1 MPAGDTSRSALDP
14 FVVISFVVTEVAV
27 MAPVIVGVEIVGDVK
42 TLFVSVCDPVSVATV
57 ESIANVTA
65 LPDPDVSIPVPP
77 VNVIVSLSRSI
88 DNAPPESAWKSKSS
102 AVSCVSTYALIDCCV
117 AKRVA
122 LLLDMLSSSAM
133 PVTVAPVANANDVD
147 DANAP
152 DTVTVPSTIN
162 ASLILIVDESD
173 ESSVVP
179 LILNPLIKTSPVPLG
194 CIESSAL
201 DPFDEITFV
210 VNAPV
215 VTAVVVTPA
224 LAFKAPDSV
233 TD

>member
-1 MPAGDTSRSALDP
+1 M
-14 FVVISFVVTEVAV
+14 TEVAV
-27 MAPVIVGVEIVGDVK
+27 IAPSTVGVLIVGELIVG
-42 TLFVSVCDPVSVATV
+42 LVSVLFESV
-57 ESIANVTA
+57 
-65 LPDPDVSIPVPP
+65 LVP
-77 VNVIVSLSRSI
+77 LST
-88 DNAPPESAWKSKSS
+88 NAF
-102 AVSCVSTYALIDCCV
+102 IDCCV
-117 AKRVA
+117 ANSV
-122 LLLDMLSSSAM
+122 LLSDDISSSSAM
-133 PVTVAPVANANDVD
+133 PVTVAPLANANDVD

-162 ASLILIVDESD
+162 ASLILIVDESE

-179 LILNPLIKTSPVPLG
+179 LILSPLIKTSPVPLG
-194 CIESSAL
+194 CNESSAL

-215 VTAVVVTPA
+215 VTSVVVTPA